1 MYDIIIIGAGVTG
14 CAVARYLSR
23 YEGRMLVLE
32 KAEDVCCGTSKANS
46 AIVHAGFDAAHG
58 SLMAKMNLEGNLMM
72 PQLAKDLDFA
82 FKMNGSLVVCMSEED
97 LPKLRALY
105 ENGVKNGVKELEI
118 VDAKRLHEL
127 EPNVS
132 KHAVAALWDAILKT
146 VRVTGDGNAE
156 ARWREHIALL
166 TARKEKL
173 NALRF
178 KSLHYTNSLGT
189 DLTIELPDDHLWA
202 AGNSETPAGVGFVAN
217 LPTEEIF
224 TAPLRTGVNGTVC
237 AALPLVNNGS
247 IIEDI
252 RFTVREGRIVEAK
265 ASRGEDVL
273 NAAISVDDGARYF
286 GEVAL
291 VPYDSPIRSSGLL
304 FYNTLYD
311 ENASCHL
318 AFGEAYPEC
327 IAGGERMT
335 REELNAHG
343 LNHSLTHVDFMVGTA
358 DLSITG
364 TTHDGRELPVFR
376 SGNFAL

>member
-1 MYDIIIIGAGVTG
+1 MYDVIIIGAGVSG
-14 CAVARYLSR
+14 AAAARELSR
-23 YEGRMLVLE
+23 YKGRICVLE
-32 KAEDVCCGTSKANS
+32 KEEDVCCGTSKANS

-202 AGNSETPAGVGFVAN
+202 AGNSVMKNGVEFVAN
-217 LPTEEIF
+217 MPTEEIF
-224 TAPLRTGVNGTVC
+224 TAPLKTGINGVVY
-237 AALPLVNNGS
+237 AALPLVNDGN
-247 IIEDI
+247 IIDKFYFVI
-252 RFTVREGRIVEAK
+252 REGKIVEAHAEK
-265 ASRGEDVL
+265 GEEFL
-273 NAAISVDDGARYF
+273 KAAISVDEGASYF

-291 VPYDSPIRSSGLL
+291 VPYDSPISNQKILY
-304 FYNTLYD
+304 YNTLFD

-327 IAGGERMT
+327 IEGGESMT
-335 REELNAHG
+335 REEVQAHG
-343 LNHSLTHVDFMVGTA
+343 LNYSLTHVDFMVGTA
-358 DLSITG
+358 DLSIVG
-364 TTHDGRELPVFR
+364 TTHDGREIPVFVN
-376 SGNFAL
+376 GNFAI